1 VGNDGGACNDGKGNE
16 KQGRACSWQKLQFL
30 ILIGRYNDSETDP
43 VIDAGRGTGR
53 RLCVFCD
60 GLRGRV
66 PGLLKRIFAC
76 DGLRVPVK
84 ELALGVDV

>member
-1 VGNDGGACNDGKGNE
+1 VIDGG
-16 KQGRACSWQKLQFL
+16 
-30 ILIGRYNDSETDP
+30 
-43 VIDAGRGTGR
+43 RGIGR

-66 PGLLKRIFAC
+66 PGLLKRILAG
-76 DGLRVPVK
+76 DGLGVAVK